1 VRISF
6 GKYRERSIMGGIT
19 RNFFDGLQGGCA
31 RRSLKGRLIKA
42 ALLLLS
48 ASALGAC
55 AIHPVQQDVTGVPTR
70 AIVDR
75 IRCEA
80 RLAVVDKAIDKL
92 RKAAVEHRKDGEL
105 AVASKF
111 DVIVAELEGDRGRR
125 PLTFEPRR
133 LPTERARAF
142 YSRYINTVIA
152 YDFLMQGVE
161 NNRAALVADPVRLIT
176 NGTAGVAVG
185 ASGEFQRDNQR
196 HFALADTF
204 QELLYGPLECESPD
218 YLPEN
223 FAYPVSGRVGLTEV
237 VDTFIDLYEDK
248 PLSQFSDDKK
258 VFADTLKFTTTWIGS
273 AAPHVQIDPVGTQ
286 WGLNSPTNIGLSAS
300 RADTHTLTVA
310 LVMGK
315 PQIIPLGV
323 PFLGFAARTN
333 QGQQSN
339 KAAAFEAITNL
350 RLRSFLDRAVVVR

>member
-1 VRISF
+1 
-6 GKYRERSIMGGIT
+6 MGGIT
-19 RNFFDGLQGGCA
+19 RNFFDGLLGGRA
-31 RRSLKGRLIKA
+31 GRSLKGRAVKA
-42 ALLLLS
+42 VLLLLS

-92 RKAAVEHRKDGEL
+92 RKAAVEHRTHGEL
-105 AVASKF
+105 AIASKF
-111 DVIVAELEGDRGRR
+111 DVIVAEFERERGG
-125 PLTFEPRR
+125 PITFQPRR

-152 YDFLMQGVE
+152 YNFLMQGVE
-161 NNRAALVADPVRLIT
+161 NNRAALMADPVRLIT
-176 NGTAGVAVG
+176 NGTAGVVLG

-196 HFALADTF
+196 QFELADTF
-204 QELLYGPLECESPD
+204 QELLYKPPQCESRD

-223 FAYPVSGRVGLTEV
+223 FVYPVSGRVGLSEV
-237 VDTFIDLYEDK
+237 VDTFIELYEDK
-248 PLSQFSDDKK
+248 PLGEFSDDKR
-258 VFADTLKFTTTWIGS
+258 VFADTLKFTTTWMGS

-286 WGLNSPTNIGLSAS
+286 WGLNAPTNIGLSAS

-310 LVMGK
+310 IVMGK

-323 PFLGFAARTN
+323 PFLPLASRANDAQRSNTSAAYL
-333 QGQQSN
+333 
-339 KAAAFEAITNL
+339 AIDRL
-350 RLRSFLDRAVVVR
+350 RVRSFLDRATVIAR